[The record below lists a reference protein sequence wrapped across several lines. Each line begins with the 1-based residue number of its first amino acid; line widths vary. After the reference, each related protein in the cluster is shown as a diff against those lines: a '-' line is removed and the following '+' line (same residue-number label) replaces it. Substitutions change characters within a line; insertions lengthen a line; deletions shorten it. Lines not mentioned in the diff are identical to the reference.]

1 MKIAEY
7 LRATPGIQWEYARQ
21 MGVRYAVGRMPDGH
35 MEETAESFALLK
47 AMKERYASAG
57 LELKVIEPAPW
68 NQKIKRGLPGRDEE
82 IERMCA
88 LITHMGQLGIEVLCY
103 NFATYFNWS
112 RTSSTIPDRG
122 GALVTG
128 YCHDAIDQSAY
139 TEVGEITE
147 AQLWENLTYLQQAIV
162 PAAER
167 AGVRLALHPDDPPV
181 PAIQHVARILNSP
194 EAMERACDLVKS
206 PNMGITLC
214 QGTFAEMGCDV
225 PQVIRRFAAQGRI
238 HLVHFRDVR
247 GDRWNFH
254 ETFPDDGQTDM
265 AACVQLYETLCPEAY
280 VRVDHVP
287 TLAGEDNETPGYA
300 ALGRLFSVGYL
311 KGLIEMHH
319 RAEGGAAYAVGAEG

>member
-1 MKIAEY
+1 MKLAEY

-21 MGVRYAVGRMPDGH
+21 MGVRYAVGRMLDGH
-35 MEETAESFALLK
+35 MKETAESFALLK

-68 NQKIKRGLPGRDEE
+68 NQKIKQGLPGRDEE

-112 RTSSTIPDRG
+112 RTSSTMPDRG

-128 YCHDAIDQSAY
+128 YRHADIDQSAY
-139 TEVGEITE
+139 TEVGEITAE
-147 AQLWENLTYLQQAIV
+147 RLWDNLTYLQQAIV
-162 PAAER
+162 PVAER

-181 PAIQHVARILNSP
+181 NAIQHVARLLNTP
-194 EAMERACDLVKS
+194 EAMERACNLVKS

-225 PQVIRRFAAQGRI
+225 PQVIRRFVAQAENPERAMTPCI
-238 HLVHFRDVR
+238 VAV
-247 GDRWNFH
+247 N
-254 ETFPDDGQTDM
+254 
-265 AACVQLYETLCPEAY
+265 CV
-280 VRVDHVP
+280 
-287 TLAGEDNETPGYA
+287 
-300 ALGRLFSVGYL
+300 
-311 KGLIEMHH
+311 
-319 RAEGGAAYAVGAEG
+319 

>member
-1 MKIAEY
+1 MK
-7 LRATPGIQWEYARQ
+7 PGR
-21 MGVRYAVGRMPDGH
+21 H

-68 NQKIKRGLPGRDEE
+68 NQKIKQGLPGRDEE

-128 YCHDAIDQSAY
+128 YRHADIDQSAY
-139 TEVGEITE
+139 TEVGEITAE
-147 AQLWENLTYLQQAIV
+147 RLWDNLTYLQQAIV
-162 PAAER
+162 PVAER
-167 AGVRLALHPDDPPV
+167 AGVPLALHPDDPSV
-181 PAIQHVARILNSP
+181 PAIQHVARILNTP
-194 EAMERACDLVKS
+194 EAMERACNLVKS

-247 GDRWNFH
+247 GDRWDFH
-254 ETFPDDGQTDM
+254 ETFPEDGQTDM
-265 AACVQLYETLCPEAY
+265 AACVQLYETLCTEVY

-287 TLAGEDNETPGYA
+287 TLAGEDNEPPGYA

-319 RAEGGAAYAVGAEG
+319 HAEGGAADAVGAEG